1 MTHPQLHPL
10 AFPPVGRWLKAQRD
24 VLGLSLS
31 QASDQVQMSEGT
43 LQLLEAERFLDLPE
57 PAFVKGYLRRYAN
70 QLRLNPQEVIALFD
84 AWMLLHQSQHGMDT
98 RSASAAVTKAATRS
112 AIAQQGFIAQIGKI
126 NAFVGTAM
134 HSQAGHAAAVVV
146 CLGLFSFFLSH
157 GSGLPSSKQHRTTQT
172 VTQTVTL
179 PPQNIVA
186 TTAASPVQVSASSP
200 AAKPSANHAAPLP
213 MTQQS
218 SWLIASETTHVHV
231 LDKRGLIVFSGLVR
245 AGSPVML
252 KGNKPFDIHAAKEGT
267 VSLVNDRHLPGRHQ
281 SIAVL

>member
-98 RSASAAVTKAATRS
+98 RSASTAVTKTATRS
-112 AIAQQGFIAQIGKI
+112 AIVQQAFIAQAGKI
-126 NAFVGTAM
+126 NAFIGTAM

-157 GSGLPSSKQHRTTQT
+157 GSGLPSSKQHHTM
-172 VTQTVTL
+172 QTVTL

-186 TTAASPVQVSASSP
+186 TTAANPVQVPASSP
-200 AAKPSANHAAPLP
+200 AAKLSTKHAAPLP